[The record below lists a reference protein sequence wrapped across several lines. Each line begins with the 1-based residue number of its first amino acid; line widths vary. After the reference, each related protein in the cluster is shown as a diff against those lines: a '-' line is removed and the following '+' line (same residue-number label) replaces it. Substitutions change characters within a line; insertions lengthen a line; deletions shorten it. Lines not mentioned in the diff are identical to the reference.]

1 MVADTDSFL
10 CIGLMSGTSM
20 DGVDGVLLD
29 IAPPAASSNGWRL
42 SQRAFANTPMPAA
55 LKAEL
60 LALNESGDN
69 ELHRAALAANALMRL
84 YAQCVQALCAQAH
97 VAPQQVA
104 VVGAHGQTVRHR
116 PRQFDGTGYTLQ
128 LMNGAL
134 LAELT
139 GIAVA
144 CDFRSRDIA
153 AGGQGAPLVPVFHQ
167 ALWEQAYDTRTNTG
181 TATITPTAAP
191 TAAHAELAV
200 LNLGGIANLSILQA
214 GHGAQGFDCGPAN
227 ALLDAWCQ
235 RHTGH
240 PYDADGAWAAQGH
253 VHAELLTQML
263 AEPFIQQAP
272 PKSTGRDLYNAHWLA
287 QQLARFPNLA
297 PVDVQATLTAYTA
310 QAAAL
315 HVQRFAPTAAR
326 LVVCGGGVRNG
337 TLMRQLAQALPNV
350 QVLSSQELGV
360 DPQTVEASAFA
371 WLGLHTLLRLPLDM
385 HAVTGAQGARV
396 LGCLYPA

>member
-1 MVADTDSFL
+1 M
-10 CIGLMSGTSM
+10 
-20 DGVDGVLLD
+20 
-29 IAPPAASSNGWRL
+29 
-42 SQRAFANTPMPAA
+42 
-55 LKAEL
+55 
-60 LALNESGDN
+60 
-69 ELHRAALAANALMRL
+69 
-84 YAQCVQALCAQAH
+84 
-97 VAPQQVA
+97 
-104 VVGAHGQTVRHR
+104 GAHGQTVRHR

-128 LMNGAL
+128 LMHGAL

-167 ALWEQAYDTRTNTG
+167 ALWGQVHGTDTE
-181 TATITPTAAP
+181 ATTPTAAP
-191 TAAHAELAV
+191 TATHTELAV

-214 GHGAQGFDCGPAN
+214 GGHGAQGFDCGPAN

-315 HVQRFAPTAAR
+315 HVQRFAPTVAR

-337 TLMRQLAQALPNV
+337 TLMRQLAQALPGV

-371 WLGLHTLLRLPLDM
+371 WLGLHTLLRLPLNM
-385 HAVTGAQGARV
+385 RAVTGAQGARV